1 MNILDPSTLLYILP
15 MLPTA
20 VVTFLVTRR
29 WERKKM
35 QSDDFVARAVAQA
48 EAMNSQLTG
57 GAGCSDS
64 RAGGIYVVGS
74 HITIVTNV
82 QDSTVTT
89 PDAAAGAVSRA
100 REAQQA

>member
-1 MNILDPSTLLYILP
+1 MNILDLSTLLYILP

-48 EAMNSQLTG
+48 EAMNSQLN

-82 QDSTVTT
+82 QNSEVTT
-89 PDAAAGAVSRA
+89 PEAAPGAMGRA
-100 REAQQA
+100 REAQQV